1 MTLLVLSDQ
10 FFPGK
15 ILPLRSVCIGSE
27 VKDHHGGGIFQLRV
41 KIRVRGDPLLPFA
54 FLCARFLL
62 HGVVAVQL
70 MGGVDPAQEFF
81 RRDRSRDVLPSGL
94 PGVFLP
100 LAVLKYRRSSIAMT
114 PQMRM
119 SVPGE
124 NTTRQRSLAQERVW
138 CAAQQK

>member
-1 MTLLVLSDQ
+1 MSLLVLSNQ

-27 VKDHHGGGIFQLRV
+27 VKDHHGGGIFQLRI
-41 KIRVRGDPLLPFA
+41 KIRVRGYPLLPFA

-70 MGGVDPAQEFF
+70 MGGVDPAREFF
-81 RRDRSRDVLPSGL
+81 RRDRFRDVLPSGL

-100 LAVLKYRRSSIAMT
+100 LAVLKYRHGDQIL
-114 PQMRM
+114 
-119 SVPGE
+119 
-124 NTTRQRSLAQERVW
+124 SLAFRRFLIAEHPGIHPV
-138 CAAQQK
+138 AQLFKQL